1 MPQPADRES
10 HDERTP
16 CILPMVSETRPARR
30 ERRHA
35 TPTRLAD
42 VVLTAAERLRERL
55 GRLLADLPSPGVEAE
70 PDGTRLHRLADEAE
84 TAAKTLRQLGD
95 LVAPAPA
102 DIGWVAPRGMLE
114 GLVAE
119 AARAARDRHMPLPL
133 LTLDV
138 DAEHLVQADPPLVRR
153 VLATLLDNAIE
164 AAGETGEV
172 VITSVQYAD
181 AIEIEVA
188 DSGPGLSSHARAWL
202 FEPGFTT
209 KPDGSGVA
217 LAAARQLTGQLG
229 GSIDAINCPEGG
241 TAFTLRLPRRMPQRM
256 AA

>member
-102 DIGWVAPRGMLE
+102 
-114 GLVAE
+114 VAE

-229 GSIDAINCPEGG
+229 GSCPEGG